1 MSTYWYKSR
10 SHRSSSVSPLCH
22 TTHRTA
28 SSTQLELSA
37 ANCSSSLYT
46 LQRTAL
52 HPDTTTL
59 LQANWQSI
67 ENSVDNQVCVCV
79 CMCACLC
86 ACVPVRVCTC
96 VCVFLYVKVCMCAFV
111 HVKVCCYIRMCVN
124 VSVCMSHYKKRISDT
139 VLACFSLSSE
149 GSSTPCSFLCPLKT
163 LGILSHALPLHHNH
177 SSTSDSV

>member
-1 MSTYWYKSR
+1 MSTYGYKSR

-52 HPDTTTL
+52 HLDTTTL

-67 ENSVDNQVCVCV
+67 ENSVDNQVCVYV

-86 ACVPVRVCTC
+86 ACASMHMGMCVPACESVYVC
-96 VCVFLYVKVCMCAFV
+96 VCACKSVLLY
-111 HVKVCCYIRMCVN
+111 MCVN

-163 LGILSHALPLHHNH
+163 LDILSHALPLYHNH